1 MINFYPPS
9 YRAAASDLTVAVSPL
24 GLVELA
30 DEEFEV
36 HGPRMNRYAS
46 NWAFFLG
53 HHWAYKREIGDQNIT
68 INYARMLIDYL
79 INFCFSKGV
88 HFGSPEA
95 TEAIAPYLLKKV
107 WDDDNDRQSVIME
120 LAQLGSVSGDVFVKV
135 AFEPSYQNPTTG
147 EVVHSKVRILPINP
161 AFCFPEFHPHDKSR
175 FIKFKMKYK
184 FWGTAADGT
193 RQVHTY
199 TELMTDDRIE
209 EYVNDEMIDQRPNP
223 LGRIPIAYI
232 PNYPVA
238 SSPWGLGD
246 INDLVSLNRE
256 YNEKATDISD
266 IINYHAAPVTVITGA
281 KASNLER
288 GPKKVWGIPNKD
300 AKIQNLQ
307 LEGNLQGPLG
317 YMEMIKTA
325 MHETVGV
332 PMGSLGQAQP
342 ISNTSGVALHM
353 QYLPLMLKYQQKKVQ
368 YTKLFQQI
376 NDLVMRTL
384 AFYEPEVLAFDW
396 NVSPIPPKPD
406 QLPQLDPADPVTYRS
421 TVKWPSP
428 LPLDNLIL
436 INELQAKIQ
445 LGMESKRGALSEFG
459 EAYPDQKLQEIF
471 DESLEDLKQQG
482 AMQLTTAGINQFI
495 IAATGMAADGT
506 PLIVPGTQPEGVD
519 ANGNPI
525 MPPAPQV
532 DPTLAQEI
540 MMIAAAQ
547 YPAGRDDFEE

>member
-1 MINFYPPS
+1 VINFYPPS

-53 HHWAYKREIGDQNIT
+53 HHWAYKREVGDQNIT
-68 INYARMLIDYL
+68 VNYCRMLIDYL
-79 INFCFSKGV
+79 NNFCFSKGV
-88 HFGSPEA
+88 NFGSPEA
-95 TEAIAPYLLKKV
+95 TEAIVPYLLKKV
-107 WDDDNDRQSVIME
+107 WEEDNDRLSVIME
-120 LAQLGSVSGDVFVKV
+120 LAQLGSVSGDVFCKV
-135 AFEPSYQNPTTG
+135 AYEPAYQNPTTG
-147 EVVHSKVRILPINP
+147 EQVSSKFKILPINP
-161 AFCFPEFHPHDKSR
+161 AFCFPEFHPHDKTR

-199 TELMTDDRIE
+199 TELMTDDMIE
-209 EYVNDEMIDQRPNP
+209 EYINDEMIDQRPNP
-223 LGRIPIAYI
+223 LGRIPVAYI

-246 INDLVSLNRE
+246 INDLVGLNRE
-256 YNEKATDISD
+256 YNEKATEISD

-325 MHETVGV
+325 MHETIGV

-353 QYLPLMLKYQQKKVQ
+353 QYLPLMLRHQQKKVQ
-368 YTKLFQQI
+368 YTKLFLQI
-376 NDLVMRTL
+376 NELVMRTI
-384 AFYEPEVLAFDW
+384 AFYEPQFLAFDFM
-396 NVSPIPPKPD
+396 VSPVPPKPT
-406 QLPQLDPADPVTYRS
+406 QYQALDPADPVTFQT

-445 LGMESKRGALSEFG
+445 LGMESKRGALDSFG
-459 EAYPDQKLQEIF
+459 EAFPDQKLQEVF
-471 DESLEDLKQQG
+471 DETIEDLKQQG
-482 AMQLTTAGINQFI
+482 AAQLTTAGINQFI
-495 IAATGMAADGT
+495 IAATGMAPDGS
-506 PLIVPGTQPEGVD
+506 PLIIPGAGGVD
-519 ANGNPI
+519 AEGNEI
-525 MPPAPQV
+525 PPTVPEV
-532 DPTLAQEI
+532 DPMLAQEI

-547 YPAGRDDFEE
+547 YPAARNDFEE